1 MMDGDQVMT
10 KTVSRSMKLGAKGEA
25 QQRIEAS
32 PDVVYDLVTDISRMG
47 EWSPECVACEW
58 IGGADGP
65 VPGARFRGRNK
76 NRLARWSTQPRVE
89 VASRPVE
96 FTFVAGDLFRRDLTA
111 WTYRMEADGSGTV
124 VTESF
129 ELRRDIPWY
138 LRLWRRS
145 FMGVK
150 DRQRDLEVNMER
162 TLARLKSVAEKTP

>member
-1 MMDGDQVMT
+1 MKRGT
-10 KTVSRSMKLGAKGEA
+10 RSQA
-25 QQRIEAS
+25 QERIEAS
-32 PDVVYDLVTDISRMG
+32 PEVVYDLVTDVARMG
-47 EWSPECVACEW
+47 EWSPECIACEW

-65 VPGARFRGRNK
+65 VPGARFRGRNQ
-76 NRLARWSTQPRVE
+76 NRLARWSTQPRVV

-96 FTFVAGDLFRRDLTA
+96 FSFVAGDLFRRDLTT

-129 ELRRDIPWY
+129 ELLRDIPWY

-150 DRQRDLEVNMER
+150 DRRSDLEVNMEH
-162 TLARLKSVAEKTP
+162 TLVGLKSVAELTS